1 MIERRIRPRV
11 RAVTI
16 STVLAASAIM
26 DIVFGMAAKAGSWR
40 ALESRVLMAVTAGS
54 VHVLADQAE
63 VGGFVIE
70 HDVSPGR
77 G

>member
-16 STVLAASAIM
+16 STLLAASAIVN
-26 DIVFGMAAKAGSWR
+26 IVFCMAAEAGSWR
-40 ALESRVLMAVTAGS
+40 VLESRVLMAVTAGN

-63 VGGFVIE
+63 VGGLVIE